1 MITLQKKSEFC
12 ILRVTSDIH
21 ISGKALEITKLIIL
35 YIKKKMKFFS
45 CMSERS
51 KLKATLARGCNSFF
65 N

>member
-35 YIKKKMKFFS
+35 YIKKNEIFELYFWKKQAQGHTS
-45 CMSERS
+45 SW
-51 KLKATLARGCNSFF
+51 L
-65 N
+65 